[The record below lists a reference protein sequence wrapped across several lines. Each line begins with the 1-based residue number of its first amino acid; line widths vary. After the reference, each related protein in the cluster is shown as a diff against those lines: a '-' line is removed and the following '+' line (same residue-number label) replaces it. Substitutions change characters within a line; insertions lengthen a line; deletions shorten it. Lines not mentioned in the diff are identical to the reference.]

1 MSEEENINNGNEEQA
16 EGTQNDDFLVSVFK
30 TENMAIVAVIKS
42 ILDEAEIKY
51 MAKGD
56 NMQGVLPINAF
67 PVDFQVMPEDE
78 EYAKELLKD
87 IDEESDWYDENSP
100 DDDDV
105 SGEDKPSDE
114 NV

>member
-1 MSEEENINNGNEEQA
+1 MTEEENINNGNEEQE
-16 EGTQNDDFLVSVFK
+16 EGTQNDEFLVSVFK
-30 TENMAIVAVIKS
+30 TENIAIVAVIKS
-42 ILDEAEIKY
+42 ILDEAGIKY
-51 MAKGD
+51 MAQGD

-67 PVDFQVMPEDE
+67 PVDFRVMPKDE

-100 DDDDV
+100 DD
-105 SGEDKPSDE
+105 SGEVKPSDE